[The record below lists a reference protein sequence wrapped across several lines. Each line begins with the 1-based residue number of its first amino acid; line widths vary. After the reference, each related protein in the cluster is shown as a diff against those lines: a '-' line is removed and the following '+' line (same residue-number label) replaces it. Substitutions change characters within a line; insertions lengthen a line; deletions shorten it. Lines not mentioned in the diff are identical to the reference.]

1 NTVILY
7 GDNKYSGV
15 LCDMQSDQTVGIR
28 KLKKGQK
35 IMLKGVCKGFLKDAI
50 LLNCMLI
57 N

>member
-1 NTVILY
+1 MY